1 MKVSVIQSPPNLMIS
16 KLAKDQKLNCS
27 IHRDANKSLTTLLIE
42 KPPNSTIEIVNNTAA
57 AAHIT
62 VVKNLF

>member
-1 MKVSVIQSPPNLMIS
+1 MF
-16 KLAKDQKLNCS
+16 QKTSLTFNPKPS
-27 IHRDANKSLTTLLIE
+27 SLQNHRNANKSLTKLLIE

-57 AAHIT
+57 TAYTT